1 MIEYMETLLKTKY
14 PGVIAAAFLS
24 YYFVGGTVVWDIPK
38 FF

>member
-1 MIEYMETLLKTKY
+1 MIEYMETHFKSKY

-24 YYFVGGTVVWDIPK
+24 YYFVGGPFVWDIPK